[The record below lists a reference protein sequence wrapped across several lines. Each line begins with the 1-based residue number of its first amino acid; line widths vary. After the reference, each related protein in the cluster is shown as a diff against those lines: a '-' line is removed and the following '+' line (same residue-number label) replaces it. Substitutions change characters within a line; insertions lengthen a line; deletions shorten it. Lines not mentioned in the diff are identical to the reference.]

1 MGGTPTQRYRAG
13 MADLLTGAVDFAPG
27 VSDAMGVAD
36 TAQAARAGNYGT
48 AAILGGA
55 TMLGMVPI
63 IGDVASKAIRG
74 LDMSQAARMQRA
86 QEQGYDISRPLYHG
100 GASDFDE
107 IIVGRKGFYATENPE
122 IANIYA
128 ANAEKRWPGLNNAA
142 PNVMPFYLN
151 GKVLKVSDQGEN
163 GGGWYINNLANVLG
177 VNLEEIPSTKIRS
190 QYLRDIAKQKGF
202 SAIEITDM
210 DDLGGRQSQIVV
222 IDPSAARSVNAAFDP
237 AKRDSA
243 NLMAGVGGVLAGGS
257 ALRALLPQ
265 EQERQPD

>member
-1 MGGTPTQRYRAG
+1 MT
-13 MADLLTGAVDFAPG
+13 
-27 VSDAMGVAD
+27 
-36 TAQAARAGNYGT
+36 
-48 AAILGGA
+48 
-55 TMLGMVPI
+55 
-63 IGDVASKAIRG
+63 
-74 LDMSQAARMQRA
+74 
-86 QEQGYDISRPLYHG
+86 YHDRCITG

-128 ANAEKRWPGLNNAA
+128 ANAEKRWPGMNNAA
-142 PNVMPFYLN
+142 PNVTPFYLK
-151 GKVLKVSDQGEN
+151 GKVLKVSDQGET
-163 GGGWYINNLANVLG
+163 GGGWYLDNLADALG
-177 VNLEEIPSTKIRS
+177 VRLEEVPSKKVRPH
-190 QYLRDIAKQKGF
+190 YLRDIAKQKGF

-222 IDPSAARSVNAAFDP
+222 IDPSAARSINAAFDP
-237 AKRDSA
+237 EKRDSA